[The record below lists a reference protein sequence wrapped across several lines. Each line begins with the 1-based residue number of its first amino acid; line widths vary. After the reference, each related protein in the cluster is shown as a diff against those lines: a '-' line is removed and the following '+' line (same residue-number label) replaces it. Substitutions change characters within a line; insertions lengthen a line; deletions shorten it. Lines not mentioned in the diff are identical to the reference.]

1 MVLPGNLNYASA
13 QSVATK
19 LECPMLRKVEMSH
32 QALTVARLCSPETL
46 SIGGRRSLAAVMVK
60 VGKEPK
66 PTKPALPIIELI

>member
-1 MVLPGNLNYASA
+1 LIKKGGKIIGQHP
-13 QSVATK
+13 VATK
-19 LECPMLRKVEMSH
+19 LKCPMLRKVEMSH